1 MAGEWIPVD
10 IGIGTK
16 PEVLELAEITGE
28 PVAEIVFR
36 MVQLWGWFS
45 LNSADGTAAI
55 TPRRIAGICG
65 GDESFW
71 LAVESVGWIKFGK
84 KIATVPKW
92 DERFSK
98 AAKARAQTNRRVAKH
113 RSGKKPEKNGG
124 CNAGVTVERYKC
136 NGGALQGGNGG
147 AYTRGEERRG
157 EDKTRERDDSPSG
170 ESRRDGLKPAPPG
183 TPDDD
188 FNEFLPN
195 LEKGATPETADAPTR
210 PGEAA
215 RRPTRA
221 KRVYRIGWD
230 AKRAFTGLTE
240 ADRKTWESAYP
251 AVNIDRALAAAHA
264 WLIANP
270 LKAKKSNWGAF
281 INRWLSREQDRGGD
295 AASNRAGP
303 TVRTADERSR
313 CWRDDALANM
323 TQSAYDRWRV
333 ERGMLPEG
341 EQMAL
346 NAKRAAAKRA
356 ENLAARTGGTGNEF
370 LQIRRPDA
378 G

>member
-1 MAGEWIPVD
+1 MNKKTLAWFPIWVGDWVVGTLGWTAEEKGHYLTLLVVQWDQGLLPATLTELERLSP
-10 IGIGTK
+10 GI
-16 PEVLELAEITGE
+16 
-28 PVAEIVFR
+28 
-36 MVQLWGWFS
+36 
-45 LNSADGTAAI
+45 SAVWNRLSEKFEACSDGNL
-55 TPRRIAGICG
+55 RN
-65 GDESFW
+65 
-71 LAVESVGWIKFGK
+71 LKLESVRNEQI
-84 KIATVPKW
+84 
-92 DERFSK
+92 ERHEKAVKSGRKGGK
-98 AAKARAQTNRRVAKH
+98 AAAKGRYSNPSREPSRVAIA
-113 RSGKKPEKNGG
+113 SLVANGVAKPYQSEPEPEPDTK
-124 CNAGVTVERYKC
+124 
-136 NGGALQGGNGG
+136 GN
-147 AYTRGEERRG
+147 
-157 EDKTRERDDSPSG
+157 DSPIG

-230 AKRAFTGLTE
+230 AERAFTGISE
-240 ADRKTWESAYP
+240 ADRKNWQSAYP